1 MDAPEPFQEGLDGL
15 GPWSGGMNQDVQIY
29 DYGTTQNPEFHSF
42 LSNAVSLLIGIFLLP
57 LLMLYKP
64 SDYGTFSH
72 NNPEFGTYDD
82 SAYGTSEVN
91 SGTGESTQPVP
102 YPAQLQPSMGR
113 PAQQPTGEWSNN
125 GAKRRCL
132 GYPEPSG
139 VAGLP
144 PATDTDVRVPLSG
157 GLFARDEFKMLEVW
171 YTARGCLDPTPKEI
185 TSFAILCRL
194 SEDDVREWFRNKRSL
209 NPNEGFRSGGPKS
222 VMSTRQTGSFAYP
235 LQSIDP
241 ALLSPAN
248 FPRHFE
254 VGQQRIQSGQT
265 LVTRRTPVELAHMCQ
280 THQSDESEDRIAY
293 QNDIAPE
300 NHAAEITPGT
310 IQGARPPD
318 LDEWSKTVIENY
330 LAESPNRCHKSKQP
344 KTKNQTYSCTSR
356 CGHTFKKCG
365 DWKRHEEINQPQGF
379 FICLSCPT
387 AKPWIHHRK
396 DKWKKHIKDAHAD
409 VKQPLAHEVN
419 YPKFKQRCGFCGYFF
434 YSWKQRCDHVGQ
446 HFTGKLEKQ
455 PMEEW
460 KDPWIDR
467 PNKRS
472 LHAKGPAGPPDN
484 DYDDPDCSPG
494 NGGTG
499 APPSDD
505 RRGGSGSGSG
515 SGSGNRS
522 GDGGGGGGGGGPSQG
537 APYSSA
543 SRKCALDFEQPNGSS
558 RSDAQDLLSCPERE
572 PGHCHR
578 NHSLDCKD
586 DCVNRVP
593 RPDTLFHTLDMLG
606 YGSHSV
612 VERVEHCPT
621 GRTFAR
627 KTIRN
632 PGKGASTIE
641 RFRAEVDIMKRLNH
655 PHIIEF
661 VAQYVD
667 NSSLHVVMSPVA
679 EHSLKE
685 CLDHPDTLP
694 QNHVLLR
701 SIGCLASAV
710 AYLHSVRVRHKD
722 IKPQN
727 ILVKDSKVFLT
738 DFGISKTWTDVE
750 STTDS
755 ISAMTP
761 MYAAPEVAAHGRH
774 GTKADV
780 FSLGLVF
787 LEIIAVTNEG
797 SMKRLRSHLNSPP
810 DYSMTH
816 NLAVGPVIPRE
827 PMPKPYYANI
837 ISILKWTT
845 SLHYH
850 TPLRPQC
857 AAGLRVLLGLCRSMV
872 QWDPVQRPTAS
883 ELTRSVPPEFSCGS
897 CSSCI
902 QQNRNPGKLQL
913 QIALLDPS
921 LNLETS
927 RFSPNLISPKVAPTI
942 IHDSKNLMKA
952 ADLACDISL
961 ATLFTRAIDEWN
973 PNYRS
978 DFGYII
984 GRKPT
989 IFGTSLQQKQDA
1001 KRMCDVLDF
1010 LEQPRLEVC
1019 VNSFML

>member
-1 MDAPEPFQEGLDGL
+1 MDASEPFPDGL
-15 GPWSGGMNQDVQIY
+15 GPWQEVMNQDVQIHG
-29 DYGTTQNPEFHSF
+29 YGTTQNPVYHPF
-42 LSNAVSLLIGIFLLP
+42 SNAVSLLIGIFLLP

-64 SDYGTFSH
+64 SDYS
-72 NNPEFGTYDD
+72 TYNDLNFDTHD

-91 SGTGESTQPVP
+91 SGIGESTQPVS
-102 YPAQLQPSMGR
+102 YPAQVQPSMGR
-113 PAQQPTGEWSNN
+113 PTQQLTGEWPNN
-125 GAKRRCL
+125 GAKKRRL
-132 GYPEPSG
+132 GYPGPSG
-139 VAGLP
+139 VASLP
-144 PATDTDVRVPLSG
+144 PATDTDVGVPLWG
-157 GLFARDEFKMLEVW
+157 GLFAGDQFKVLEDW
-171 YTARGCLDPTPKEI
+171 YTASGYPDPTADEI
-185 TSFAILCRL
+185 KCFVILYKL
-194 SEDDVREWFRNKRSL
+194 PEDDVREWFRKKRSL
-209 NPNEGFRSGGPKS
+209 NANEDSLNCETNSMTP
-222 VMSTRQTGSFAYP
+222 TRQTGSFTCP
-235 LQSIDP
+235 PENIDP
-241 ALLSPAN
+241 ILLSPAN

-254 VGQQRIQSGQT
+254 RRQQRMQPGQT
-265 LVTRRTPVELAHMCQ
+265 LATRRTPVEPAQIRQ
-280 THQSDESEDRIAY
+280 THRSDEFEDRIAY
-293 QNDIAPE
+293 QNNIAPG
-300 NHAAEITPGT
+300 NHAAEITRGT
-310 IQGARPPD
+310 IQGARPLD
-318 LDEWSKTVIENY
+318 LDGWSRTVINKY

-344 KTKNQTYSCTSR
+344 KTENQTYSCTSR
-356 CGHTFKKCG
+356 CGRTFKRCG
-365 DWKRHEEINQPQGF
+365 DWKRHEEINQPQSF
-379 FICLSCPT
+379 FICLSCPV

-396 DKWKKHIKDAHAD
+396 DKWEKHIKDAHAD
-409 VKQPLAHEVN
+409 VESPLPHKVN
-419 YPKFKQRCGFCGYFF
+419 YPKFRPRCGFCGYSF
-434 YSWKQRCDHVGQ
+434 YSWKKRCDHVGQ

-460 KDPWIDR
+460 KDPWIDP

-472 LHAKGPAGPPDN
+472 LHSKGPTGPPDN
-484 DYDDPDCSPG
+484 DHNNPDYSPG

-505 RRGGSGSGSG
+505 RRGGYGSSSG

-522 GDGGGGGGGGGPSQG
+522 GGGGGSFQG
-537 APYSSA
+537 APHGST
-543 SRKCALDFEQPNGSS
+543 SRKCALDFEQPSGSS
-558 RSDAQDLLSCPERE
+558 RNDAQDLLPCPERE
-572 PGHCHR
+572 PGHCHY
-578 NHSLDCKD
+578 NHSSNCKD
-586 DCVNRVP
+586 DRDNQVP
-593 RPDTLFHTLDMLG
+593 RSDIQFHTLDMLG
-606 YGSHSV
+606 YGSHSI
-612 VERVEHCPT
+612 VEKVEHCPT

-632 PGKGASTIE
+632 PGKGTSTIE

-655 PHIIEF
+655 PHIIQF
-661 VAQYVD
+661 VAQYVG

-679 EHSLKE
+679 EHNLKE

-710 AYLHSVRVRHKD
+710 AYLHSVHVRHKD

-727 ILVKDSKVFLT
+727 ILVKNSKVFLT

-761 MYAAPEVAAHGRH
+761 MYAAPEVAAHGKH

-797 SMKRLRSHLNSPP
+797 SMNRLRSHLNNPS

-816 NLAVGPVIPRE
+816 NLAFGPAIPRE
-827 PMPKPYYANI
+827 PIPKPYYANI
-837 ISILKWTT
+837 IPILKWTT
-845 SLHYH
+845 SLHFP
-850 TPLRPQC
+850 TLRPQC
-857 AAGLRVLLGLCRSMV
+857 AAGLRVLLDLCRSMV
-872 QWDPVQRPTAS
+872 QQDPVRRPTAS

-902 QQNRNPGKLQL
+902 RQNRNPGKLRL

-921 LNLETS
+921 
-927 RFSPNLISPKVAPTI
+927 PNLISPKIAPTI
-942 IHDSKNLMKA
+942 IHGSKNPTKA
-952 ADLACDISL
+952 ADSACDISL
-961 ATLFTRAIDEWN
+961 ATLCTGAIDEWN
-973 PNYRS
+973 PNCHS

-989 IFGTSLQQKQDA
+989 IFGTSLQQTQDA

-1019 VNSFML
+1019 VNSFVLEL